1 MKKTSILFLGIGLFL
16 AGTIIQIDQRFLE
29 EEITST
35 GVVSNQAYEQSQK
48 ELSNVK
54 EQLAQ
59 LQLNLENAQK
69 EQPSEPNNEENKQQA
84 SSPTIQAFTLSI
96 TSGMTS
102 SDISSLL
109 EEAGVI
115 QNELDLHNYIVDQN
129 LAGRIQIGNYEVDST
144 MSIKQITELITN

>member
-1 MKKTSILFLGIGLFL
+1 MKKTSIFYLGIGLFL
-16 AGTIIQIDQRFLE
+16 AGTIIQIDQRYFQKD
-29 EEITST
+29 ITST
-35 GVVSNQAYEQSQK
+35 GVVTNQAYEQSQQ

-69 EQPSEPNNEENKQQA
+69 EQANQPNMENNKQQA
-84 SSPTIQAFTLSI
+84 SSPSVQGLTLTI

-115 QNELDLHNYIVDQN
+115 QNKMDLDDYIVDQN
-129 LAGRIQIGNYEVDST
+129 LAGKIQIGEYEVNSS

>member
-16 AGTIIQIDQRFLE
+16 GGTMIQIDQRFFQE
-29 EEITST
+29 DITST
-35 GVVSNQAYEQSQK
+35 GVVTNQAYEQSQK
-48 ELSNVK
+48 ELSSVK

-69 EQPSEPNNEENKQQA
+69 EQPNEPHKEENKQQA
-84 SSPTIQAFTLSI
+84 SSPPVQGFTLSI

-109 EEAGVI
+109 EEAGII
-115 QNELDLHNYIVDQN
+115 QNQMDLHDYIVDQN
-129 LAGRIQIGNYEVDST
+129 LAGRIQIGNYEVNSSMT
-144 MSIKQITELITN
+144 IKQITELITN